1 MHVPG
6 AVLPRN
12 RPGWIAPV
20 AAGVALVAA
29 AFIAASY
36 LTGPSS
42 KADPMAGTIARLEDQ
57 VRADP
62 QSADLR
68 IEVADAYMSANR
80 PQEAL
85 TQYQEALRIDATRE
99 EGVYG
104 LGLAYRQ
111 LGDLNNAGAQL
122 QSVIQMNESNPMA
135 ALDKRLQGAHFYLGL
150 VLRDQGR
157 NDDAINEFRA
167 ALSLNKSDADTL
179 FELGKTFVLAGRNE
193 DAASAFDVTLA
204 FVPEFEEA
212 YVETEKLAT
221 TMGDT
226 TKASYAGAMLNVLH
240 GKAKDAVPVLRGV
253 AQGANSAR
261 YWWGLGYALE
271 KTKDNAGA
279 VAAYQK
285 AVEINPGELLA
296 AESLRRLQD
305 TGTP

>member
-6 AVLPRN
+6 AALPRS
-12 RPGWIAPV
+12 RPGWLGP
-20 AAGVALVAA
+20 AAVGIALVAI

-36 LTGPSS
+36 LAPSQKS
-42 KADPMAGTIARLEDQ
+42 DPMAGTIAKLEDQ

-80 PQEAL
+80 PKEAL
-85 TQYQEALRIDATRE
+85 AQYQEALRIDGSRE
-99 EGVYG
+99 EAIYG
-104 LGLAYRQ
+104 GALAYRQ

-122 QSVIQMNESNPMA
+122 QSIVQLNESNPMA

-150 VLRDQGR
+150 ILREQGR
-157 NDDAINEFRA
+157 NDEAINEFRA
-167 ALSLNKSDADTL
+167 ALSLNRSDADTL
-179 FELGKTFVLAGRNE
+179 FELGKTFALAGQND
-193 DAASAFDVTLA
+193 DAASAFDITLA

-221 TMGDT
+221 ATGDT
-226 TKASYAGAMLNVLH
+226 TKVAFARAMLDVLH
-240 GKAKDAVPVLRGV
+240 GKAKDATPALRGI
-253 AQGANSAR
+253 AEGANSAR

-271 KTKDNAGA
+271 KTNDNAGA

-296 AESLRRLQD
+296 AESLRRLQE
-305 TGTP
+305 TGSP